1 MSTTAPPNT
10 APIRLDNN
18 TEVDQ
23 VVKGNVNIKKLSKHK
38 YRITFSKIDDFLV
51 YQTWDKD
58 NRVKTGGNLNNSSR
72 SVTYVSAKHWVEI
85 FDYKNNY
92 LKEINKPL
100 FTPTTII
107 KIKNQNQNYP
117 IVIHKAY
124 MNTSGHVVFTAST
137 KEIKLE
143 NNTSSSKK
151 LIKIKIPCGKFN
163 NVRFDIDADNN
174 GNGIVYHHSNC
185 GRGNARFYGSG
196 GAWPGSACG
205 AWIVPMDVVWTQ
217 YPPFEDLEGTSL
229 PVDYNWRYD
238 QIELRAPF
246 GE

>member
-1 MSTTAPPNT
+1 
-10 APIRLDNN
+10 
-18 TEVDQ
+18 
-23 VVKGNVNIKKLSKHK
+23 
-38 YRITFSKIDDFLV
+38 V

-72 SVTYVSAKHWVEI
+72 LVNYVSAKHWVEI

-107 KIKNQNQNYP
+107 KIKNQNYP

-143 NNTSSSKK
+143 NNTSSSKN

-174 GNGIVYHHSNC
+174 GYGIVYHYSNC
-185 GRGNARFYGSG
+185 PRGQTRFYGAG
-196 GAWPGSACG
+196 GRWPGSPTCG
-205 AWIVPMDVVWTQ
+205 SWISGMDTVWTQ
-217 YPPFEDLEGTSL
+217 YPLFEGLEGTPL
-229 PVDYNWRYD
+229 PVNYNWRAD
-238 QIELRAPF
+238 EVWNATPPLFI
-246 GE
+246 